1 MLARNKTN
9 KSALVL
15 CGATLVFILLGAG
28 PLVAGNSGAYKQK
41 LGNATIDWF
50 NYTISAVGKGELP
63 MMEMKWDKAEKIATR
78 KALMHSRYNLLQTM
92 EKLRIHRDLLVGD
105 LFRKNR
111 ELAANIRGEIHNSRL
126 VKKSVENNQFV
137 HVVTEMKIDSD
148 LLGQLIPSGVWYED
162 KGGSLA
168 EDQLKDKVLSEQN
181 KDYYTGV
188 IVDARNLSA
197 EPSLILRLS
206 DQEGNVIYGP
216 GTVDRHYAL
225 EQGMAMYVR
234 NKSAARKT
242 DRVGRNPLSLRAI
255 EVVENATCDLVL
267 PSVEAEQLQGLN
279 RKTNL
284 LNESRLAIILQ
295 SEDDDGLVEYNIE

>member
-1 MLARNKTN
+1 
-9 KSALVL
+9 
-15 CGATLVFILLGAG
+15 
-28 PLVAGNSGAYKQK
+28 
-41 LGNATIDWF
+41 
-50 NYTISAVGKGELP
+50 

-78 KALMHSRYNLLQTM
+78 KALMHSRYNLLQAM